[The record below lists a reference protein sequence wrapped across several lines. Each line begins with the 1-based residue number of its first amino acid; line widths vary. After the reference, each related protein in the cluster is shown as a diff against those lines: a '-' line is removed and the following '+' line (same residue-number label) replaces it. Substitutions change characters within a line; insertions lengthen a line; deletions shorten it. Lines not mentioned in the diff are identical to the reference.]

1 MSSKIVRG
9 AAVLTGSAL
18 ALSLSLSVPSA
29 QAAVVPAP
37 AGADPGPAAGAA
49 AFLAAQPGPDGIIKT
64 FYEYP
69 PGTFDSYVDYG
80 LTVDAGYAL
89 DAVGGQGPA
98 LTALTDALAASID
111 DYATSGGARAK
122 LSSFLLSQ
130 GRTGAAVDALVDD
143 LEGNIATSAPN
154 AGRLV
159 DPDPNDY
166 NTPLTQ
172 AYAVSALHDAGSSL
186 AAPALDFALDQQCD
200 EGFFRSSFAAKTAP
214 DQACDADPDASGSV
228 DTTALTVLMLQD
240 QKAAPSV
247 QASITEALDWL
258 EDHQAADGSFSSGN
272 ANATGL
278 AGWALGVSGR
288 TAPARE
294 AAGWVRAHQLVNAGS
309 CKPYAAASNGAV
321 VLDDLGLLNAASGPL
336 DQVDNSVAT
345 RATTQALPALLW
357 AAGGPRAGATT
368 LTGTT
373 SYVADQTKQ
382 AVKVQGAPGN
392 TLCVKAGAKAGQR
405 VVLGADGRASVAVT
419 LPKGTRRTVVS
430 SVDAAGRTATTTYTA
445 LGASKLE
452 VSAPKSVKRGARATV
467 KVTRL
472 AAGEKVKVSFRGK
485 VVVRGTANARGVF
498 RTKIVAKGKPG
509 KVRVRA
515 VGQVADRKGSTAI
528 VVKR

>member
-9 AAVLTGSAL
+9 AAVLAGSTL

-29 QAAVVPAP
+29 QADVVPAP

-49 AFLAAQPGPDGIIKT
+49 AFLAAQPGADGIIKT
-64 FYEYP
+64 FYEFP

-98 LTALTDALAASID
+98 LTAMTDALQAGIGS
-111 DYATSGGARAK
+111 YATSGGARAK

-143 LEGNIATSAPN
+143 LEDDIATSAPLT
-154 AGRLV
+154 GRLV

-186 AAPALDFALDQQCD
+186 AAPALDFALAQQCA
-200 EGFFRSSFAAKTAP
+200 EGFFRSSFADKSAA
-214 DQACDADPDASGSV
+214 DQSCDANPSASGSV

-240 QKAAPSV
+240 QKSAPAV

-258 EDHQAADGSFSSGN
+258 EDHQAPDGSFSSGN

-288 TAPARE
+288 TAPAQQ
-294 AAGWVRAHQLVNAGS
+294 AAGWLRAHQLVNAGS
-309 CKPYAAASNGAV
+309 CAPYAAATNGAV
-321 VLDDLGLLNAASGPL
+321 VLDDLGLLNASSGPL

-357 AAGGPRAGATT
+357 AAGGRKAGAST

-373 SYVADQTKQ
+373 SYVADKSKQT
-382 AVKVQGAPGN
+382 VTIQGAPGN
-392 TLCVKAGAKAGQR
+392 TLCVKPGGKAAQR

-419 LPKGTRRTVVS
+419 LPQGTRRTVVS
-430 SVDAAGRTATTTYTA
+430 SVDAAGRTATTTFRA
-445 LGASKLE
+445 LGATQLR
-452 VSAPKSVKRGARATV
+452 VDAPKNVKRGARAGV
-467 KVTRL
+467 KVTKL

-485 VVVRGTANARGVF
+485 VVARGTANARGVF

-509 KVRVRA
+509 KVRVKV
-515 VGQVADRKGSTAI
+515 VGQLADRRGSTAI
-528 VVKR
+528 LVKR